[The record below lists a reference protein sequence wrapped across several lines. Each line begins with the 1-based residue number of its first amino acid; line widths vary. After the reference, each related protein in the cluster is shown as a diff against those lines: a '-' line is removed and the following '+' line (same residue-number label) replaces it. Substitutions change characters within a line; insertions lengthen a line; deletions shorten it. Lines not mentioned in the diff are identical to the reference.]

1 MSSKRKVEH
10 NQSGESTVWALL
22 HLQLKD
28 YHNKVHHN
36 ITNWQQDMRYHHHQ
50 PQHKHPTK

>member
-1 MSSKRKVEH
+1 MTSKRKVQH
-10 NQSGESTVWALL
+10 YQSGESTVWALL

-36 ITNWQQDMRYHHHQ
+36 ITNWQQDMRYHHH
-50 PQHKHPTK
+50 